1 MHCFSLKIVGGFI
14 VKILGILVM
23 LYAMVFVVI
32 AVVKPGVVWNSKKT
46 ETLKKVFGEIG
57 TGIFFYI
64 WALLILALGIWLF
77 TK

>member
-1 MHCFSLKIVGGFI
+1 
-14 VKILGILVM
+14 
-23 LYAMVFVVI
+23 MVFVVI